1 MPADGMRRRR
11 LTLAPTLGESS
22 EMGGDLWQR
31 DCRGLT
37 EEGMNWEQAIGE
49 GSMNWI
55 VAAFQD
61 AEFVESGTLEG

>member
-1 MPADGMRRRR
+1 
-11 LTLAPTLGESS
+11 
-22 EMGGDLWQR
+22 MGGDLWQR